1 MIKRYKNLGL
11 IIHKDREIEEDVNY
25 RIIKVGWMKWKSAL
39 RVLCDHKFPIKLKG
53 KFYNIAIRPAML
65 YGIEY

>member
-25 RIIKVGWMKWKSAL
+25 RIIKVGWMK
-39 RVLCDHKFPIKLKG
+39 
-53 KFYNIAIRPAML
+53 
-65 YGIEY
+65 